1 MTMELLER
9 IIEENNIPKDVHF
22 MMDNGYT
29 GDSGWESNPTEMQ
42 GIFYNRQNNTIVF
55 TESGISEWEYG
66 ESDEWEML
74 YDPDVIMIEE
84 LKVYP
89 VSSRMSFGITESFK
103 KALKEA
109 GDFEEYY
116 GIKETEDKYDAI
128 DFRWRPFF
136 YSIKMN
142 GDFIGYIG
150 FNGGDS
156 ALEPEIYIF
165 KQYRNMGYGTRV
177 LRRFID
183 IVFKYG
189 LEKKYSEET
198 ERIDSVYSPRYSNVI
213 PNASTVFPQN
223 LYATVR
229 VENEFSKRMML
240 ACGFREN
247 KEETIFRLIIDKD
260 NSESGLIH
268 VSKFEITK
276 EEYQKRG

>member
-1 MTMELLER
+1 
-9 IIEENNIPKDVHF
+9 
-22 MMDNGYT
+22 
-29 GDSGWESNPTEMQ
+29 
-42 GIFYNRQNNTIVF
+42 
-55 TESGISEWEYG
+55 
-66 ESDEWEML
+66 
-74 YDPDVIMIEE
+74 
-84 LKVYP
+84 
-89 VSSRMSFGITESFK
+89 
-103 KALKEA
+103 
-109 GDFEEYY
+109 
-116 GIKETEDKYDAI
+116 
-128 DFRWRPFF
+128 
-136 YSIKMN
+136 MN

-150 FNGGDS
+150 FNGDDS

-198 ERIDSVYSPRYSNVI
+198 KRIDSVYSPRYANVI
-213 PNASTVFPQN
+213 PNTSTVFPQN

-260 NSESGLIH
+260 DSESGLIH